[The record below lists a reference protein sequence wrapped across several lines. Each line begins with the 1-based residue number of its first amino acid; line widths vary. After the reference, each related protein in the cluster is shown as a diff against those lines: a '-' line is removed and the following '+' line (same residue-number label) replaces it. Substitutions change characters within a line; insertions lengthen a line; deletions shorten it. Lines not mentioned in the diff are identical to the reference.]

1 MLYFLTAAAYNGGE
15 VIAMT
20 LGENLQ
26 RLRRA
31 KGLSQDEV
39 ARSLYL
45 SRQSVS
51 KWENDQAEPGVENLK
66 VLARLYGV
74 TVDDL
79 VGAEE
84 SPKEE
89 KPPVPSDSAYLRLLK
104 LRLAALAVVVLCM
117 IVSDKFYL
125 ELQVLSGCLSP
136 GAAAM
141 LLGYWVRNKLTYGLL
156 VCGEAFGVLI
166 CVAFIASVSMMML
179 PLALVAGGCWIWRLS
194 QTDIQRLFYKEDEIP

>member
-26 RLRRA
+26 RLRKAR
-31 KGLSQDEV
+31 GLSQDEV
-39 ARSLYL
+39 AEKLFL
-45 SRQSVS
+45 TRQSVS
-51 KWENDQAEPGVENLK
+51 KWENDGAEPGIENLK
-66 VLARLYGV
+66 ALARLYGV

-84 SPKEE
+84 E
-89 KPPVPSDSAYLRLLK
+89 KAPAPSDGAYLRLLK
-104 LRLAALAVVVLCM
+104 LRLAVLAVVLLCM
-117 IVSDKFYL
+117 IVTDKFYL
-125 ELQVLSGCLSP
+125 ELQLLSGCLSP

-156 VCGEAFGVLI
+156 VCGESFSILI
-166 CVAFIASVSMMML
+166 CVAFVSSVSMMML

-194 QTDIQRLFYKEDEIP
+194 QTDVQRLFYKEDEIP